1 MPIELK
7 RQNNSSSSPALDDA
21 EDRTD
26 PRDQKTYYLHV
37 TPLRFLV
44 TEILREAFKLISI
57 REIKGVDN
65 LPARGPVIIAAN
77 HLTNFDVFPLQF
89 ALPRPIFYMGK
100 EELFRNPLM
109 DWFLRQLGAFPVY
122 RGAQDAWAI
131 THAEKVLR
139 QRLVLGIFPEGSR
152 SKGRGLRPAKTGA
165 ARLAFTADCP
175 IVPIAIHGTQYMFR
189 KSPRRTKIYI
199 TVGAPLYPQPN
210 ETLLALTDRMMFAMA
225 EMLPPEARGVYSY
238 HPSGF

>member
-7 RQNNSSSSPALDDA
+7 RQSNSSSSQALDDA